1 VYQAEIVHKEY
12 PFAFENENHA
22 TSLQMPET
30 MDTTMNNNQTKSA
43 ALVYLDKNDPIF
55 LSIKGRAVTDLKESA
70 KRLDPELPENKLIAT
85 QMKTWTEE
93 KQNQL
98 QALGEKS
105 INDYTVQTHLNV
117 KIFNIGTFLLVFN
130 DFGKM
135 DQKRI
140 AEEHDIRVQ
149 YLGGDKYVAEFWED
163 SEAHALAR
171 ASNPNDDDI
180 EIVKELIRLS
190 SGQESI
196 SIEDGAKI
204 TKMVALRYTKMMALL
219 YTLENDGSVTF
230 HDPFQPMYDFISGRD
245 KQ

>member
-1 VYQAEIVHKEY
+1 
-12 PFAFENENHA
+12 
-22 TSLQMPET
+22 
-30 MDTTMNNNQTKSA
+30 
-43 ALVYLDKNDPIF
+43 
-55 LSIKGRAVTDLKESA
+55 
-70 KRLDPELPENKLIAT
+70 LIAT
-85 QMKTWTEE
+85 QMETWTEE
-93 KQNQL
+93 KQNQF
-98 QALGEKS
+98 QALGAKS
-105 INDYTVQTHLNV
+105 FNDYTVQTHLDV

-149 YLGGDKYVAEFWED
+149 YLGGDKYVVEFWED

-190 SGQESI
+190 SGQESV
-196 SIEDGAKI
+196 SNEDGAKI

-219 YTLENDGSVTF
+219 YTLEKDGSVTF
-230 HDPFQPMYDFISGRD
+230 HDPFQPMYDFISGSD
-245 KQ
+245 KR